1 MYPPTNK
8 NIFDALKY
16 TKDAISSYGT
26 CILLSPPLLLT
37 NLLSKDEDTTTEAA
51 KYQHAILTQAVAA
64 SQPEGNTSHF
74 RLLLAS

>member
-1 MYPPTNK
+1 MLFQVTVHAYY
-8 NIFDALKY
+8 F
-16 TKDAISSYGT
+16 
-26 CILLSPPLLLT
+26 LSLLLT
-37 NLLSKDEDTTTEAA
+37 NLLSTDEDTTIEAA